1 MNKIKQWIYY
11 LIYKYIIKDKELEDD
26 LSEHLKPSNH
36 LKNRGGKNE

>member
-26 LSEHLKPSNH
+26 LSKYLKP
-36 LKNRGGKNE
+36 K